1 MIVDAREAGR
11 SCEEARG
18 IPPDE
23 ATQRPPGLES
33 FATLASDAVHAH
45 QRAVEAA
52 QGWSTSLLDTLQEQ
66 TRSYSA
72 MLRSVDASLRAMEQA
87 VRSQAETTKA
97 LTESLEASRQVV
109 ESATQTSQRSFE
121 QVESWVEGLLS
132 ALDQQLGSLRAQV
145 ETGRAL
151 TDPVAAQGEAFL
163 AMTQDWMD
171 AYRRLAGAAPAAWRP
186 RDQPSDGPRED
197 T

>member
-1 MIVDAREAGR
+1 M
-11 SCEEARG
+11 
-18 IPPDE
+18 
-23 ATQRPPGLES
+23 
-33 FATLASDAVHAH
+33 HAH

-72 MLRSVDASLRAMEQA
+72 LLRSVDASLRAMEQA

-97 LTESLEASRQVV
+97 LAESLEASRQVV
-109 ESATQTSQRSFE
+109 ESATQSTQRSFE
-121 QVESWVEGLLS
+121 QVGSWVEGMLT
-132 ALDQQLGSLRAQV
+132 ALDQQLGSLRTQV
-145 ETGRAL
+145 ESGRAL
-151 TDPVAAQGEAFL
+151 VTDPVSAQSEAFL

-171 AYRRLAGAAPAAWRP
+171 AYQRLAAAGPAAWAARAKP
-186 RDQPSDGPRED
+186 RDEPGGD